1 MLNEVREVRKI
12 ETTFSDQDL
21 RRLIVPLVIEQLLAI
36 TVGLFD
42 SVMVSQ
48 VGEAAIS
55 AVSLVDTVNVLMVN
69 AFSALATGG
78 AVIAGQY
85 LGRRESVKAGHS
97 GAQLLLFM
105 GEVSILITALF
116 YLAKGFVLGVVFGQ
130 VEPDVAA
137 YANTYYM
144 IVEASIPFLAIYS
157 AGAALFRVMG
167 NSKISMW
174 VSLLMNLINVSGN
187 ALLIFVVRM
196 GVEGVAIPTLVS
208 RAVGA
213 AVIVALL
220 KRPELPLRVER
231 FTFRHDRYVVKNIL
245 RFGVPNGLES
255 SMFQL
260 GKILLLSTVAVLGT
274 ASVAANAIGNT
285 VCTFQC
291 VPGNALG
298 LAMVTVVSRCVGAGQ
313 YDRARAYT
321 KKLLKSTYLFMAG
334 TIVLILVLLPLIM
347 KLYNVSAQA
356 AEYAR
361 QIIWMH
367 GLAAMI
373 LWPASF
379 TLPQALRAAGDTRF
393 TMVVSTVSMWTL
405 RVGLGILLGRYW
417 GFGVL
422 GIWMAM
428 FGDWAF
434 RVSFFLPRF
443 LGHKWE
449 TMSVRD

>member
-1 MLNEVREVRKI
+1 MEEVRKI
-12 ETTFSDQDL
+12 NIEFSDRDL

-42 SVMVSQ
+42 SVMVSH

-55 AVSLVDTVNVLMVN
+55 AVSLVDTVNVLLVN

-85 LGRRESVKAGHS
+85 LGRREAVKAGHS

-105 GEVSILITALF
+105 GEASLLIMVLF

-137 YANTYYM
+137 YANTYYI

-174 VSLLMNLINVSGN
+174 VSLLTNLINVAGN
-187 ALLIFVVRM
+187 ALLIFGLHM

-213 AVIVALL
+213 VVIVALL
-220 KRPELPLRVER
+220 RRPDLPLRVEK
-231 FTFRHDRYVVKNIL
+231 FTLRHDKYVVKNIL

-274 ASVAANAIGNT
+274 ASVAANAMGNT

-298 LAMVTVVSRCVGAGQ
+298 LAMVTVVSRCVGAGN
-313 YDRARAYT
+313 YAKARFYT
-321 KKLLKSTYLFMAG
+321 KKLMKATYFFMWAS
-334 TIVLILVLLPLIM
+334 IALVLALLPLIM
-347 KLYNVSAQA
+347 RLYNVSDQA
-356 AEYAR
+356 ASYAR
-361 QIIWMH
+361 KIIWMH
-367 GLAAMI
+367 GIDAAV

-379 TLPQALRAAGDTRF
+379 TLTQAVRAAGDTRF

-405 RVGLGILLGRYW
+405 RVGLGVLLGRFW

-428 FGDWAF
+428 FADWAL
-434 RVSFFLPRF
+434 RMAFFLPRF
-443 LGHKWE
+443 LGHKL
-449 TMSVRD
+449 

>member
-1 MLNEVREVRKI
+1 MEEVRKI
-12 ETTFSDQDL
+12 NIEFSDRDL

-42 SVMVSQ
+42 SVMVSH

-55 AVSLVDTVNVLMVN
+55 AVSLVDTVNVLLVN

-85 LGRRESVKAGHS
+85 LGRREAVKAGHS

-105 GEVSILITALF
+105 GEASLLIMMLF

-137 YANTYYM
+137 YANTYYI

-174 VSLLMNLINVSGN
+174 VSLLTNLINVAGN
-187 ALLIFVVRM
+187 ALLIFGLHM

-213 AVIVALL
+213 VVIVALL
-220 KRPELPLRVER
+220 RRPDLPLRVEK
-231 FTFRHDRYVVKNIL
+231 FTLRHDKYVVKNIL

-274 ASVAANAIGNT
+274 ASVAANAMGNT

-298 LAMVTVVSRCVGAGQ
+298 LAMVTVVSRCVGAGN
-313 YDRARAYT
+313 YAKARFYT
-321 KKLLKSTYLFMAG
+321 KKLMKATYFFMWAS
-334 TIVLILVLLPLIM
+334 IALVLALLPLIM
-347 KLYNVSAQA
+347 RLYNVSDQA
-356 AEYAR
+356 ASYAR

-367 GLAAMI
+367 GIAAAV

-405 RVGLGILLGRYW
+405 RVGLGVLLGRFW

-428 FGDWAF
+428 FADWAL
-434 RVSFFLPRF
+434 RMAFFLPRF

-449 TMSVRD
+449 TMGVRD

>member
-1 MLNEVREVRKI
+1 METRKI
-12 ETTFSDQDL
+12 NVDFTKEDL
-21 RRLIVPLVIEQLLAI
+21 RRLIIPLVIEQLLAI

-55 AVSLVDTVNVLMVN
+55 AVSLVDTVNVLLVN

-85 LGRRESVKAGHS
+85 LGRREPDKAGHS

-105 GEVSILITALF
+105 GEASILIMILF

-137 YANTYYM
+137 YANTYYL
-144 IVEASIPFLAIYS
+144 IVEASIPVLAIYS

-167 NSKISMW
+167 NSRISMQ
-174 VSLLMNLINVSGN
+174 VSLGMNLINIAGN
-187 ALLIFVVRM
+187 ALLIFGLHM

-208 RAVGA
+208 RAVA
-213 AVIVALL
+213 AAAMVVLL
-220 KRPELPLRVER
+220 RRPNLPLRVER
-231 FTFRHDRYVVKNIL
+231 FSVRHDKYVVKNIL

-260 GKILLLSTVAVLGT
+260 GKILLLSTVSVLGT

-298 LAMVTVVSRCVGAGQ
+298 LAIVTVVSRCVGAGS
-313 YDRARAYT
+313 YEKARYYT
-321 KKLLKSTYLFMAG
+321 KKLLKSTYFFMALSI
-334 TIVLILVLLPLIM
+334 TATLVLLPLIM
-347 KLYNVSAQA
+347 KLYNVSDE
-356 AEYAR
+356 AERYAR
-361 QIIWMH
+361 QIIWLH
-367 GLAAMI
+367 GLVAVV

-379 TLPQALRAAGDTRF
+379 TLPQALRADGDTRF
-393 TMVVSTVSMWTL
+393 TLVVSTVSMWTM
-405 RVGLGILLGRYW
+405 RVALGVLLGRFW
-417 GFGVL
+417 GFGVV

-428 FGDWAF
+428 FADWVL
-434 RVSFFLPRF
+434 RVSFFIPRF

-449 TMSVRD
+449 TMGIRE

>member
-1 MLNEVREVRKI
+1 MEEVRKI
-12 ETTFSDQDL
+12 NIEFSDRDL

-42 SVMVSQ
+42 SVMVSH

-55 AVSLVDTVNVLMVN
+55 AVSLVDTVNVLLVN

-85 LGRRESVKAGHS
+85 LGRREAVKAGHS

-105 GEVSILITALF
+105 GEASLLTMMLF

-137 YANTYYM
+137 YANTYYI

-174 VSLLMNLINVSGN
+174 VSLLTNLINVAGN
-187 ALLIFVVRM
+187 ALLIFGLHM

-213 AVIVALL
+213 VVIVALL
-220 KRPELPLRVER
+220 RRPDLPLRVEK
-231 FTFRHDRYVVKNIL
+231 FTLRHDKYVVKNIL

-274 ASVAANAIGNT
+274 ASVAANAMGNT

-298 LAMVTVVSRCVGAGQ
+298 LAMVTVVSRCVGAGN
-313 YDRARAYT
+313 YAKARFYT
-321 KKLLKSTYLFMAG
+321 KKLMKATYFFMWAS
-334 TIVLILVLLPLIM
+334 IALVLALLPLIM
-347 KLYNVSAQA
+347 RLYNVSDQA
-356 AEYAR
+356 ASYAR

-367 GLAAMI
+367 GIAAAV

-405 RVGLGILLGRYW
+405 RVGLGVLLGRFW

-428 FGDWAF
+428 FADWAL
-434 RVSFFLPRF
+434 RMAFFLPRF

-449 TMSVRD
+449 TMGVRD